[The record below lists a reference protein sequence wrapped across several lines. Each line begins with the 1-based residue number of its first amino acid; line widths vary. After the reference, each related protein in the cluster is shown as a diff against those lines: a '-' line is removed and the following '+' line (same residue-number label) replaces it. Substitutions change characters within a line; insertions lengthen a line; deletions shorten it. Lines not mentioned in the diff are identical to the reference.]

1 MFTDLHFVSVKF
13 VQIVN
18 FVVAN
23 DVISN
28 LDYKIIV
35 LI

>member
-1 MFTDLHFVSVKF
+1 MFTDLHFVSVIF

-18 FVVAN
+18 FVVEIE
-23 DVISN
+23 VE
-28 LDYKIIV
+28 IIA